1 MKKFIFSIFACAG
14 LFFLSSCADFFE
26 QESDHVAFAEDY
38 QLNNAT
44 DTIYGVTGILNKM
57 QKLADRTILLG
68 EVRGDLVDIADATSA
83 DLREV
88 ALFNTD
94 DDNIYNNPR
103 DYYAVINNCNYFLSR
118 VDTALVNSRNEQIF
132 KREYAVVK
140 GFRAWTYLQ
149 LVLNYGSIPFVT
161 EPILTKLDAEK
172 PYEKK
177 GIQEVCEWLI
187 QDLTPLTSDEYL
199 LRYGDIPQYGT
210 IRNTDSRL
218 FYFPTTLLLGELNL
232 WAGHYREAAQW
243 YYRYIT
249 TRNGTNVAYTTGL
262 GRMQWMGTS
271 WNMTSNSWLNF
282 ITFERYSLNPN
293 DESELI
299 TMIPADS
306 IPSEG
311 NFSQLRNIF
320 NSLDATTS
328 EYHPA
333 QLVPSKGLIDL
344 SAAQTYCYV
353 EDHDTLYAPSNL
365 DDYMAG
371 DLRLS
376 SSIMEGY
383 TIHSSQRV
391 PYQRIYKYSSRNVH
405 IWRRQMV
412 WLHFAEA
419 LNRAGYPRFAYQILA
434 RGLSNQVIQNEVIPY
449 YRADSVYLATTFSF
463 PDDRYI
469 AATPMGMYG
478 ENMQGIHS
486 RGSGWSYCN
495 AYYQMPVDTLITDS
509 LQQIQYQIDAV
520 EKMIVDEGA
529 LEFAFEGLRFYDLMR
544 VALRRG
550 DPAFLANK
558 VYGRKGDDQRDIM
571 RSLISVDLNNSN
583 NWFLKWNGQIG
594 F

>member
-1 MKKFIFSIFACAG
+1 MKKIIFSIFACAG
-14 LFFLSSCADFFE
+14 LFTLGSCADFFE

-38 QLNNAT
+38 KLNHAT

-57 QKLADRTILLG
+57 QKLADRTIILG
-68 EVRGDLVDIADATSA
+68 EARADLVDITNATAA

-88 ALFNTD
+88 ALFNVD
-94 DDNIYNNPR
+94 DENVYNNPR
-103 DYYAVINNCNYFLSR
+103 DYYAVINNCNYFLAT
-118 VDTALVNSRNEQIF
+118 VDTALINSRNEQIF

-149 LVLNYGSIPFVT
+149 LVLNYGSVPFVT
-161 EPILTKLDAEK
+161 EPILTKIDAEK
-172 PYEKK
+172 QYERK
-177 GIQEVCEWLI
+177 GIQEVCDWFI

-199 LRYGDIPQYGT
+199 LRYGDIPMYGT

-218 FYFPTTLLLGELNL
+218 FYFPTALLLGELNL

-243 YYRYIT
+243 YYRYLT
-249 TRNGTNVAYTTGL
+249 TRNGSNVAYTTTMN
-262 GRMQWMGTS
+262 RVEWV
-271 WNMTSNSWLNF
+271 NSNWQVYSNRWSQS
-282 ITFERYSLNPN
+282 IVREVYSLDPN
-293 DESELI
+293 NDSELI

-320 NSLDATTS
+320 NSMDVTTG
-328 EYHPA
+328 EYHEV
-333 QLVPSKGLIDL
+333 QLVPSNSLFNL
-344 SAAQTYCYV
+344 SESQVYCYV
-353 EDHDTLYAPSNL
+353 EDRDTLYVPNNL
-365 DDYMAG
+365 DDHMTG

-376 SSIMEGY
+376 GSWDTRQTVY
-383 TIHSSQRV
+383 NSQRV
-391 PYQRIYKYSSRNVH
+391 EYQSVNKYSSRNVH
-405 IWRRQMV
+405 LWRRQMV

-434 RGLSNQVIQNEVIPY
+434 RGLSNQVIQSEVIPY
-449 YRADSVYLATTFSF
+449 YRNDSVYLSTFSF
-463 PDDRYI
+463 PNERYQV
-469 AATPMGMYG
+469 ATPVGTFG

-509 LQQIQYQIDAV
+509 LQQIQYQIEAV
-520 EKMIVDEGA
+520 ENMIVDEGA

-550 DPAFLANK
+550 DPSFLANR
-558 VYGRKGDDQRDIM
+558 VYGRRGDDQRDVM
-571 RSLISVDLNNSN
+571 RSLIPVDLNNSN

>member
-1 MKKFIFSIFACAG
+1 MKKIIFSIFACAG

-57 QKLADRTILLG
+57 QKLADRTVLLG

-94 DDNIYNNPR
+94 DDNIYNRPR

-118 VDTALVNSRNEQIF
+118 VDTALINSRNEQIF
-132 KREYAVVK
+132 KREYTVVK

-177 GIQEVCEWLI
+177 GIQDVCEWLI
-187 QDLTPLTSDEYL
+187 QDLTPLTTDEYL

-210 IRNTDSRL
+210 IRSTDSRL
-218 FYFPTTLLLGELNL
+218 FYFPITLLLGELNL

-262 GRMQWMGTS
+262 GCRQWMGTS
-271 WNMTSNSWLNF
+271 WNMIVDDWLPN
-282 ITFERYSLNPN
+282 ITYERYSLSPN
-293 DESELI
+293 DQSELI

-311 NFSQLRNIF
+311 NFSELRNIF
-320 NSLDATTS
+320 NSFDVTTN

-353 EDHDTLYAPSNL
+353 EDRDTLYVPNNL

-376 SSIMEGY
+376 SSWTEGY
-383 TIHSSQRV
+383 TIYSSQRV
-391 PYQRIYKYSSRNVH
+391 PYQRIEKYSSRNVH

-434 RGLSNQVIQNEVIPY
+434 RGLSNQVIQQEVIPY

-463 PDDRYI
+463 PNERYI
-469 AATPMGMYG
+469 SATPMGMYG

-550 DPAFLANK
+550 DPSFLANK
-558 VYGRKGDDQRDIM
+558 VYGRKGDAQRDVM
-571 RSLISVDLNNSN
+571 RSLIPVDLNNTS

>member
-14 LFFLSSCADFFE
+14 LFFLGSCADFFE

-282 ITFERYSLNPN
+282 ITSERYSLNPN

-320 NSLDATTS
+320 NSLDVTTN

-353 EDHDTLYAPSNL
+353 ENRDTLYAPNNL